1 MLYIPSG
8 WYHAV
13 LNLEF
18 SAAISQNFLAP
29 RALPAIW
36 PRLSAEYRAFALA
49 LRDLLAISASPLCP
63 ALAASLPPP
72 SPPLG
77 PPPHDAPTVDLALC
91 WSEVPTARPCAAPGA
106 APGAAPADAAPAAW
120 LLVEEAWLLTQLE
133 ARPAAAAVLREGE
146 AAMRRLYSYH
156 DHLGALARA
165 AAAHGAALCLVMSS
179 ERSSGTAAAE
189 AALVEHGVPPA
200 ARVTLPPGDGAA
212 AAWAAARGARRWAL
226 LSQDA
231 RPFHLAVALHQL
243 PAEEARVGLQLD
255 AEARGAF
262 LVAAVRCAQDE
273 ALLRLPL
280 SACIAPQDLRPC
292 DAPLAAALADAHAD
306 ADASASADTG
316 DGAGASADGAAA
328 AAARPASPAEQLLV
342 AFLSLLARHEAGEAV
357 DARACYFLQAVPP
370 GFFRE
375 APLLGAWADE
385 APHASQLRHSVAWRR
400 SRAWRAHVERE
411 RLALAA
417 AGLEVGA
424 ERYLWAKLLVH
435 TRARTPLIRRGAGAG
450 AGEGEDEGEE
460 GGKEGSEARGESEGD
475 EAGPFLCPLVELAS
489 HLSLGPTAS
498 LELEGSELVL
508 RGRFVLDPG
517 DEVSVSYSDGDYLDI
532 FEQFG
537 FFDAAAT
544 THTAE
549 VRVQDEQ
556 LLGIEVFGIEG
567 GAGSDRGANAGG
579 GRGGGGGDGGGG
591 GCEAWRRE
599 LVEVARAQGC
609 DAAHGAWW
617 VPDFNLGAC
626 PLFAAVRATLLPAA
640 QREAAAA
647 DASLLQR
654 PLVPAAL
661 EAAARAKLAAL
672 LSAHLAGY
680 ATSLAQDE
688 TKLHERG
695 STLRSVQLA
704 ALRLVLF
711 EKQLLAAALRE
722 LHDVPAAA

>member
-49 LRDLLAISASPLCP
+49 LRDLLTISASPLCP
-63 ALAASLPPP
+63 ALAASLPLP

-77 PPPHDAPTVDLALC
+77 PPPHDAPAVDLALC
-91 WSEVPTARPCAAPGA
+91 WSEVPTAPPAAASTAAPA
-106 APGAAPADAAPAAW
+106 DAPADAAPGAW

-165 AAAHGAALCLVMSS
+165 AAAHDAALCLVMSS

-231 RPFHLAVALHQL
+231 RPFHLAMALHQL
-243 PAEEARVGLQLD
+243 PAERARVGLQLD
-255 AEARGAF
+255 AEARGGAF

-280 SACIAPQDLRPC
+280 SACIAPHDLRPC
-292 DAPLAAALADAHAD
+292 DAPLAAALAAAHAD
-306 ADASASADTG
+306 AAASASTAIG
-316 DGAGASADGAAA
+316 AGAGASADGAAA
-328 AAARPASPAEQLLV
+328 AGARPASPSEQLLV

-375 APLLGAWADE
+375 APLLGAWADD

-400 SRAWRAHVERE
+400 SRAWRAHAERE

-424 ERYLWAKLLVH
+424 ERYLWAKLLLH
-435 TRARTPLIRRGAGAG
+435 TRARTPLIRRGTADAG
-450 AGEGEDEGEE
+450 AGEGEGE
-460 GGKEGSEARGESEGD
+460 GGGESEGD
-475 EAGPFLCPLVELAS
+475 DAGPFLCPLTELAG

-498 LELEGSELVL
+498 LELEGGELVL

-549 VRVQDEQ
+549 VLVQDEQ
-556 LLGIEVFGIEG
+556 LLGMEVLGIEG
-567 GAGSDRGANAGG
+567 GDGSDRGENGGG
-579 GRGGGGGDGGGG
+579 GRGGGGGGGGG
-591 GCEAWRRE
+591 GCEEWRRE

-640 QREAAAA
+640 QRDAAAA

-654 PLVPAAL
+654 PLVPAAI

-688 TKLHERG
+688 AKLHERG

-722 LHDVPAAA
+722 LHDVPAAS